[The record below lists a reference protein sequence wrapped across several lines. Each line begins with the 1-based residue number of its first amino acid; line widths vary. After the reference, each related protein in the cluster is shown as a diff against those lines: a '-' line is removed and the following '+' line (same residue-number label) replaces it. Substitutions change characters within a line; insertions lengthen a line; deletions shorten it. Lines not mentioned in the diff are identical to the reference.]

1 MRVSGSGRVAG
12 RTPIDIRTGLCHTRI
27 DAGPRHTPYLRAV
40 ESDVLVE
47 GDVLAQADQALEGDA
62 FDGWRA
68 SSAKARWRALEG
80 ILPAALL
87 LAVALGLLWLLVAPD
102 SPDLAAQAYRTR
114 LFEEVGFAVWDDNW
128 YAGHNL
134 PGYSLLYPWASQL
147 LGMRLLGVVAL
158 LLSTWAFERIARAV
172 YGARTRLAAICF
184 ALAACGDLWIGRLT
198 FALGVAFA
206 LLAVLALVRGRA
218 WWAMASAALCAAS
231 SPVAGLLLAF
241 AGVTHML
248 HERRLRPGVVLL
260 GAPLAVVVPL
270 QLLFPEGGWQP
281 YAASSLF
288 ATLGVTL
295 AFICALPREERLL
308 RLGGLLYV
316 PVSLLSLI
324 HAPMGSNVERYA
336 VLLAGPLLLCGLAR
350 GGWGVSHARLALA
363 ATALCG
369 ILVWTLWGPVRQTVQ
384 VLDDP
389 STQASYY
396 QPLRSF
402 LATHAHGPMRIEV
415 PFTKSH
421 WDAAMLAPYVSL
433 ARGWER
439 QLDKR
444 YNEAIEADP
453 LSPAVYRRWLE
464 RNAVSYV
471 ALSDVR
477 LDGSSVGESAL
488 IRKGV
493 PYLSEVMRSAH
504 WRVFEVVHP
513 TPMASPPAT
522 LEQLGHDSLTLRF
535 SRAGTSLVRVRYTPY
550 WTLMAG
556 RGCVGQAS
564 EGWTAVSAARAGV
577 LRIAARFSL
586 ARALGMDGGCS

>member
-1 MRVSGSGRVAG
+1 M
-12 RTPIDIRTGLCHTRI
+12 
-27 DAGPRHTPYLRAV
+27 
-40 ESDVLVE
+40 
-47 GDVLAQADQALEGDA
+47 
-62 FDGWRA
+62 
-68 SSAKARWRALEG
+68 
-80 ILPAALL
+80 PAALV
-87 LAVALGLLWLLVAPD
+87 LAVALGLLWLLVAPN

-114 LFEEVGFAVWDDNW
+114 LFEEVGFTVWDDNW
-128 YAGHNL
+128 YAGHHL

-147 LGMRLLGVVAL
+147 LGMRFVGVVAL
-158 LLSTWAFERIARAV
+158 LLSTWAFERIARTV
-172 YGARTRLAAICF
+172 YGERTRLAGVCF
-184 ALAACGDLWIGRLT
+184 ALVACGDLWIGRLT

-218 WWAMASAALCAAS
+218 WWALAPAALSAAS

-241 AGVTHML
+241 AGVTYGL
-248 HERRLRPGVVLL
+248 HERRVRSGIALVAPPLVVVL
-260 GAPLAVVVPL
+260 PL

-281 YAASSLF
+281 YAASSVF

-295 AFICALPREERLL
+295 AFVCALPREERLL
-308 RLGGLLYV
+308 RFGGLLYA
-316 PVSLLSLI
+316 PAILLSLV

-350 GGWGVSHARLALA
+350 SGWGASRARLALA
-363 ATALCG
+363 GTALCG
-369 ILVWTLWGPVRQTVQ
+369 IFAWTFWGPVRQTVQ

-402 LATHAHGPMRIEV
+402 LATHVRGPVRIEV

-444 YNEAIEADP
+444 YNEAIEADH

-464 RNAVSYV
+464 RNAISYV
-471 ALSDVR
+471 ALPDAA
-477 LDGSSVGESAL
+477 LDGSSVGEAAL

-493 PYLSEVMRSAH
+493 PYLEEVLRTAH
-504 WRVFEVVHP
+504 WRVFEVLGA
-513 TPMASPPAT
+513 TPLASPPAT
-522 LEQLGHDSLTLRF
+522 LEQLGHASFSLRF
-535 SRAGTSLVRVRYTPY
+535 ASAGTALVRVRYTPY
-550 WTLMAG
+550 WAVAAG
-556 RGCVGQAS
+556 QGCVRRGS

-577 LRIAARFSL
+577 VRVAARFSL
-586 ARALGMDGGCS
+586 GRALGMSGDC